1 MVRFKKYI
9 EKDILLENAR
19 NADKV
24 KTFGITPRYVPDT
37 PDEFEEFEFV
47 TDFDGRSVSIG
58 VSVQSGKIKRIL
70 VGLIDPADPDSFMA
84 LSKPQLEEF
93 LNQKGEK
100 LVLFFDYV
108 TR

>member
-19 NADKV
+19 NVDKV

>member
-19 NADKV
+19 NADTV

-84 LSKPQLEEF
+84 LSKPQLEDF

-100 LVLFFDYV
+100 LVQFFEYI